1 MPSFFILSLS
11 KLSVPEGLRVFKSIC
26 SQFAYQD
33 LSLETLFDSF
43 ALNPLR
49 PAIFEYVEWVVF
61 SGLEKT
67 WIPTPTYLG
76 SALYILAGIEDG
88 RLSEKSSGQYHRL
101 TKKLLAMGADLHYV
115 NENGRT
121 ILERLLCDQPPGYDA
136 HISDWLVLLSGLRIN
151 VEEYLR
157 KELELRVHGWMGF
170 QLARHCRFN
179 RYICWGLRMIEYEN
193 GDEGYGQPRIE
204 IVRYVDQ
211 GGPAALVLQE
221 FDFSPELDV
230 ECGMKCAEY
239 QDLIRFGQDMAHCLP
254 ACLLEQP
261 IRKSLPFL
269 VSSCFHVFGTFPSKM
284 IPLENTVSHG
294 LQCRSDSEY
303 DPIISEDILSAIS
316 RLEKTF
322 HLNVLCPC
330 DLAGNYLDLWPFN
343 GQTHTMC
350 QTGNRLHDL
359 CLGTDAW
366 CQGGHGIPG
375 YICRPWCSLHRCT
388 FNHAR
393 FERKQAKKET
403 KRIKKLRMKFVDFH
417 LPGAWIE

>member
-1 MPSFFILSLS
+1 MPSFFVLSLS
-11 KLSVPEGLRVFKSIC
+11 KLGVPEGLRVFKSIC
-26 SQFAYQD
+26 SHFAYYD
-33 LSLETLFDSF
+33 LSLETLFHSF
-43 ALNPLR
+43 LLHQVCPSFL
-49 PAIFEYVEWVVF
+49 ESVEWVVF

-76 SALYILAGIEDG
+76 SGLYILARIEYG
-88 RLSEKSSGQYHRL
+88 KLSERSSGQCHQL
-101 TKKLLAMGADLHYV
+101 GKKLLEMGADLHYI
-115 NENGRT
+115 NEDGMT
-121 ILERLLCDQPPGYDA
+121 ILECLLCDHSPGYDA
-136 HISDWLVLLSGLRIN
+136 NISDWLVLLAGLGTN

-170 QLARHCRFN
+170 QLARHCEFN
-179 RYICWGLRMIEYEN
+179 RYICWGLRMIGYEN
-193 GDEGYGQPRIE
+193 GDEGCRQLQ

-211 GGPAALVLQE
+211 EGPAALVLQE
-221 FDFSPELDV
+221 FDFSPELDIS
-230 ECGMKCAEY
+230 CGIDCVKY
-239 QDLIRFGQDMAHCLP
+239 QDLIKFGQDLAHCLP

-261 IRKSLPFL
+261 IRKSLPSL
-269 VSSCFHVFGTFPSKM
+269 VSNRFHFFGSPPSNM
-284 IPLENTVSHG
+284 FPLENTVSNN
-294 LQCRSDSEY
+294 LQCKSVSEY

-316 RLEKTF
+316 RLENTA

-343 GQTHTMC
+343 GRTHTMC

-375 YICRPWCSLHRCT
+375 YICDPWCSLHRCT

-393 FERKQAKKET
+393 FERRQAKKET
-403 KRIKKLRMKFVDFH
+403 KRITKFRIKPVDFH